1 MSSRGWPRERQ
12 GCWSGRRGVRGSGTR
27 RPSPSQAIPLRPQN
41 GIKTQR
47 RRDKEKAA
55 SFPADRK
62 DGLPQSHSPREGQPP
77 ARPAHPSLFELRH
90 ACTTLSVSSAAIS
103 KMRTFARISMGTPV
117 SKCTH
122 IEAGSY
128 VTVFMS

>member
-47 RRDKEKAA
+47 RRHKEKAA
-55 SFPADRK
+55 SC
-62 DGLPQSHSPREGQPP
+62 PRTETMRHPKFTLRAKGRPP
-77 ARPAHPSLFELRH
+77 ALGRSISNQVYPAEG
-90 ACTTLSVSSAAIS
+90 ADAVI
-103 KMRTFARISMGTPV
+103 
-117 SKCTH
+117 
-122 IEAGSY
+122 
-128 VTVFMS
+128 